1 MKNLV
6 SQILIIVLFVSCASN
21 SKTVL
26 VVDDSDYQLKTAYSQ
41 AWMGGAPGSGSG
53 VELFI
58 PTHLLDDPID
68 VETVYYNNM
77 VSSSAKY
84 TDISRAMVVVQFKKA
99 EKIMAL
105 DSNEEYTNAPPAL
118 TSAESQ
124 NLKENQALV
133 FYSQRGKKHK
143 KLIKNIQLKSPQAY
157 PSMPSE

>member
-6 SQILIIVLFVSCASN
+6 SQILIIVLFVSCVST

-26 VVDDSDYQLKTAYSQ
+26 VVDDTDYQLKRAFSQ

-58 PTHLLDDPID
+58 PTHLLDDPVD

-77 VSSSAKY
+77 VSTSAKY
-84 TDISRAMVVVQFKKA
+84 TDISRAMVVVHFKKA
-99 EKIMAL
+99 EKVMSL
-105 DSNEEYTNAPPAL
+105 NSNEEYANAVPAL
-118 TSAESQ
+118 APEFQ
-124 NLKENQALV
+124 KLKENQALV
-133 FYSQRGKKHK
+133 FYSQRGKQHK
-143 KLIKNIQLKSPQAY
+143 KLIKNIQLKSPQTY